1 MVNLKSKPL
10 INHHKQGM
18 RPALAVMEQLGFT
31 SEDCLRNC
39 GISVVEIENEDCK
52 FGAEQEFQFYRNILQ
67 LSENP
72 MIGLDLGRAFKAESY
87 GLLGYAMI
95 SARSMAEVLC
105 LASDFSVLT
114 YSHFHIKSF
123 NDGTYGGMRFEL
135 LHTIPADL
143 LQIYSDRDLQAA
155 LEINTL
161 ASPQTLAIPRIA
173 VMHDNP
179 QLKEQYQTAW
189 NCSDIAFGQDNN
201 QVWFEAAQLD
211 SPLPQADAM
220 TSNFCREQCEKL
232 LFRLSRQSTFVN
244 QVREC
249 LVCQPGNFRDLA
261 TVAKTLGLS
270 ARTLRRRLNDEGHS
284 FQQLNN
290 EIRLQLANDY
300 LQAGIAI
307 ERVSELLG
315 YSEPSNFSHAFKRWS
330 GESPRDFIR
339 NKTPVIQL
347 N

>member
-1 MVNLKSKPL
+1 
-10 INHHKQGM
+10 M
-18 RPALAVMEQLGFT
+18 RPALALMEQLGF
-31 SEDCLRNC
+31 SAKDCLRNC
-39 GISVVEIENEDCK
+39 GISLAEIEKEDCQ

-72 MIGLDLGRAFKAESY
+72 MIGLDLGQAFKAESY

-95 SARSMAEVLC
+95 SARSMSEVLS
-105 LASDFSVLT
+105 LASDFSALT
-114 YSHFHIKSF
+114 YSHFHLSAF
-123 NDGTYGGMRFEL
+123 NDGTYGGMRFES
-135 LHTIPADL
+135 LHPIPDDL

-161 ASPQTLAIPRIA
+161 ASPQTLSIPRIT

-179 QLKEQYQTAW
+179 QLTEEYQAAW
-189 NCSDIAFGQDNN
+189 NCNNIKFGQETN
-201 QVWFEAAQLD
+201 QVWFDAQQLET
-211 SPLPQADAM
+211 PLPQADAM
-220 TSNFCREQCEKL
+220 TSGFCREQCEKL

-249 LVCQPGNFRDLA
+249 LVSQPGNFRDLA
-261 TVAKTLGLS
+261 TVAASLGLS

-300 LQAGIAI
+300 LLAGMAI

-315 YSEPSNFSHAFKRWS
+315 YSEPSNFSHAFKRWC
-330 GESPRDFIR
+330 GESPRDYIR
-339 NKTPVIQL
+339 NKTPIILL

>member
-1 MVNLKSKPL
+1 MNKLKSKPL
-10 INHHKQGM
+10 INHHKQGL
-18 RPALAVMEQLGFT
+18 RPALAVMAELGF
-31 SEDCLRNC
+31 SAEDCLKGC
-39 GISVVEIENEDCK
+39 GISQAETEVEGCD

-72 MIGLDLGRAFKAESY
+72 MLGLELGQAFKAESY
-87 GLLGYAMI
+87 GLLGYAML
-95 SARSMAEVLC
+95 SARSMSEVLS
-105 LASDFSVLT
+105 LASDFSALT
-114 YSHFHIKSF
+114 YSHFHIETF
-123 NDGTYGGMRFEL
+123 NDGTHAGMRFEA
-135 LHTIPADL
+135 LHTIPDDL

-155 LEINTL
+155 LEINTRAL
-161 ASPQTLAIPRIA
+161 PVTITVPRIA

-179 QLKEQYQTAW
+179 QFKEQYQTAW
-189 NCSDIAFGQDNN
+189 NCKNIEFGQDNN
-201 QVWFEAAQLD
+201 QLWFDATQLD
-211 SPLPQADAM
+211 APLPHADAM
-220 TSNFCREQCEKL
+220 TSNLCREQCEKL

-249 LVCQPGNFRDLA
+249 LVSQPGNFRDLA

-270 ARTLRRRLNDEGHS
+270 TRTLRRRLNDEGHS

-300 LQAGIAI
+300 LLAGMAI

-330 GESPRDFIR
+330 GESPREFIR
-339 NKTPVIQL
+339 NTNQGVL
-347 N
+347 LR